1 MRLLYWSLHSLVS
14 HWRRHP
20 LQLVGLV
27 AGLWLATTLLIGV
40 LALNA
45 QARQSYAQA
54 SALFG
59 ADQSSLETRDGKHF
73 PQSLFVEL
81 RRQGWPVSPVL
92 QGRLALAGHD
102 RPVPLLGLEPVT
114 LPSDQGVAASAPP
127 EALFDFLSPAGAT
140 WVAPETLRE
149 WHLQAKEVLH
159 RADGLAL
166 PPLQP
171 RPGMAP
177 GTLVVDI
184 GQAQRLLEA
193 PEQLSRLILPKAFQ
207 RELPTLDGEPLQRVE
222 NDQGAELDRL
232 TDSFHLNLLAL
243 GLLAFAVGLFIV
255 HAATGLALEQRRS
268 LLRTLRA
275 CGLSAATLVLALTLE
290 LALIALVAGA
300 LGVASGYALAALLL
314 PDVAASLRG
323 LYGAEVAGTLTLSP
337 AWWLA
342 GLGLSLGGAL
352 LAGADGLWRAARL
365 PLLALAQG
373 EAWRAAHG
381 RWLRRQALAAVLVG
395 LVALGLLLGGNSLAS
410 GLALLGCLLLA
421 AALALPPLLSAL
433 LDLSLKR
440 ARRPLA
446 RWFLADARQQLPGLS
461 QALMALLLALA
472 ANVGAGSMTEG
483 FRRTFDGWLD
493 QRLAA
498 ELYLRPADAKEATAL
513 LDWLP
518 RQPSVRAVLPVYE
531 LETRLQGLPTTLSG
545 VVDADLYRE
554 HWPLLDAGGDA
565 WTPFFTGEG
574 VMLSEQ
580 LARHLQLAKGQPV
593 ELLGSQGRW
602 SAPVLAT
609 YADYGNPRGHLLLS
623 QARLRALW
631 PDAALVRIVI
641 RMAPDQVEALRAA
654 LQQRFGLDASRS
666 IDQGQLRRYADQV
679 FERTFSA
686 TAALNALTLAVAGL
700 ALFIAL
706 LGQAQRRLG
715 QLAPLWALGIERPR
729 LILLSLGQLLGL
741 ALLTLA
747 LAIPLGILLAWCLV
761 AVVNVQ
767 AFGWRLPLQVFP
779 GQLLALSA
787 IALVATLLAA
797 AWPLLRLQRS
807 QPLDLLRELGNER

>member
-20 LQLVGLV
+20 LQLAGLV
-27 AGLWLATTLLIGV
+27 AGLWLATALLTGV

-59 ADQSSLETRDGKHF
+59 ADQSSLEAPDGKRF
-73 PQSLFVEL
+73 SQSLFVEL

-92 QGRLALAGHD
+92 QGRLMLAEREGAL
-102 RPVPLLGLEPVT
+102 PLLGIEPVS
-114 LPSDQGVAASAPP
+114 LPSDRGVTASAPP
-127 EALFDFLSPAGAT
+127 EALFDFLGPTGAT
-140 WVAPETLRE
+140 WIAPETLRE
-149 WHLQAKEVLH
+149 WRLRAGAVLH

-171 RPGMAP
+171 RPGLAP
-177 GTLVVDI
+177 GTLVLDI
-184 GQAQRLLEA
+184 GQAQRLLDA
-193 PEQLSRLILPKAFQ
+193 PDQVSRLILPKTFQ
-207 RELPTLDGEPLQRVE
+207 RALPILDGVNLQRVE

-255 HAATGLALEQRRS
+255 HAATGLALEQRRA

-300 LGVASGYALAALLL
+300 LGVASGYLLAALLL

-323 LYGAEVAGTLTLSP
+323 LYGAEIAGSLTLSP

-381 RWLRRQALAAVLVG
+381 RWLRRQALGALLVG
-395 LVALGLLLGGNSLAS
+395 LAALVLWLSGNSLAS

-433 LDLSLKR
+433 LDLLLKR
-440 ARRPLA
+440 ARRPLS

-498 ELYLRPADAKEATAL
+498 ELYLRPQDAAQAANL

-518 RQPSVRAVLPVYE
+518 LQPSVRAVLPVYE
-531 LETRLQGLPTTLSG
+531 RETGIQGQPSTLSG
-545 VVDADLYRE
+545 ILDADLYRR
-554 HWPLLDAGGDA
+554 HWPLLDAGDEA
-565 WTPFFTGEG
+565 WTPFFAGDG
-574 VMLSEQ
+574 LMLSEQ
-580 LARHLQLAKGQPV
+580 LARRLGVVKGQRL
-593 ELLGSQGRW
+593 ELQGSQGRW

-609 YADYGNPRGHLLLS
+609 YADYGNPRGHLLLP

-631 PDAALVRIVI
+631 PDAALVRIVV
-641 RMAPDQVEALRAA
+641 RMAPAQVEALRGE
-654 LQQRFGLDASRS
+654 LQQRFGLDASHS

-686 TAALNALTLAVAGL
+686 TAALNALTLAVASL

-787 IALVATLLAA
+787 IALLATLLAA

>member
-1 MRLLYWSLHSLVS
+1 MRLLYWSLHGLLS

-20 LQLVGLV
+20 LQLAGLI
-27 AGLWLATTLLIGV
+27 AGLWLATALLIGV

-59 ADQSSLETRDGKHF
+59 ANQSSLEARDGGRF
-73 PQSLFVEL
+73 PQALFVEL

-92 QGRLALAGHD
+92 QGRLALAERE
-102 RPVPLLGLEPVT
+102 RPVPLIGLEPVS
-114 LPSDQGVAASAPP
+114 LPADRGVAARASP
-127 EALFDFLSPAGAT
+127 ETLLEFLSPQGAT
-140 WVAPETLRE
+140 WIAPETLRE
-149 WHLQAKEVLH
+149 WRLRDGAVLH
-159 RADGLAL
+159 RTDGATL
-166 PPLQP
+166 PPL
-171 RPGMAP
+171 RSRIGLAP
-177 GTLVVDI
+177 GTLVMDI
-184 GQAQRLLEA
+184 GQAQRLLAA
-193 PEQLSRLILPKAFQ
+193 PELLSRLILPKTFQ
-207 RELPTLDGEPLQRVE
+207 RDLPPLAGPPLQRVE
-222 NDQGAELDRL
+222 SDQGSELDRL

-255 HAATGLALEQRRS
+255 QAAVGLALEQRRP

-275 CGLSAATLVLALTLE
+275 CGLSAATLVLALALE
-290 LALIALVAGA
+290 LSLIALVAGA
-300 LGVASGYALAALLL
+300 LGVVSGYGLAALLL

-323 LYGAEVAGTLTLSP
+323 LYGAEVAGTLNLSP

-352 LAGADGLWRAARL
+352 LAGAGGLWRAARL

-381 RWLRRQALAAVLVG
+381 RWLRRQAIAAALAA
-395 LVALGLLLGGNSLAS
+395 LVALGLLLGGDSLGS

-433 LDLSLKR
+433 LDLLLGR
-440 ARRPLA
+440 ARRPLL

-498 ELYLRPADAKEATAL
+498 ELYLRPQDDRQGASLLAWLPGQPGVRAALPVHEVEAT
-513 LDWLP
+513 
-518 RQPSVRAVLPVYE
+518 
-531 LETRLQGLPTTLSG
+531 LQGQPTTFSG
-545 VVDADLYRE
+545 VVDDALYRL
-554 HWPLLDAGGDA
+554 HWPLLDGSAASWTAFFAGD
-565 WTPFFTGEG
+565 G

-580 LARHLQLAKGQPV
+580 LARRLQVAKGQRL
-593 ELLGSQGRW
+593 ELVGSQGRW
-602 SAPVLAT
+602 AAPILAT

-623 QARLRALW
+623 QQRLRTLW
-631 PDAALVRIVI
+631 PDAGLVRIVV
-641 RMAPDQVEALRAA
+641 RMAPEQVDALRGE
-654 LQQRFGLDASRS
+654 LQQRFALDASRS
-666 IDQGQLRRYADQV
+666 VDQGQLRRYADQV

-729 LILLSLGQLLGL
+729 LVLLSLGQLLGL

-787 IALVATLLAA
+787 IALLATLLAA

>member
-20 LQLVGLV
+20 LQLAGLV
-27 AGLWLATTLLIGV
+27 AGLWLATALLTGV

-59 ADQSSLETRDGKHF
+59 ADQSSLEAPDGKRL
-73 PQSLFVEL
+73 PQALFVEL

-92 QGRLALAGHD
+92 QGRLTLAEREGAL
-102 RPVPLLGLEPVT
+102 PLLGIEPVS
-114 LPSDQGVAASAPP
+114 LPSDRGVTASAPP
-127 EALFDFLSPAGAT
+127 EALFDFLGPTGTT
-140 WVAPETLRE
+140 WIAPETLRE
-149 WHLQAKEVLH
+149 WRLQAGAVLH

-171 RPGMAP
+171 RPGLAP
-177 GTLVVDI
+177 GTLVLDI
-184 GQAQRLLEA
+184 GQAQRLLDA
-193 PEQLSRLILPKAFQ
+193 PDQLSRLILPKTFQ
-207 RELPTLDGEPLQRVE
+207 RALPTLDGVSLQRVE

-255 HAATGLALEQRRS
+255 HAATGLALEQRRA

-300 LGVASGYALAALLL
+300 LGVASGCLLAALLL

-323 LYGAEVAGTLTLSP
+323 LYGAEIAGSLTLSP

-381 RWLRRQALAAVLVG
+381 RWLRRQALGALLVG
-395 LVALGLLLGGNSLAS
+395 LAALVLWLGGNSLAS

-433 LDLSLKR
+433 LDLLLKR
-440 ARRPLA
+440 ARRPLS

-498 ELYLRPADAKEATAL
+498 ELYLRPQDAAQAATL
-513 LDWLP
+513 LAWLP

-531 LETRLQGLPTTLSG
+531 RETGIQGQPSTLSG
-545 VVDADLYRE
+545 ILDADLYRR
-554 HWPLLDAGGDA
+554 HWPLLDAGDEA
-565 WTPFFTGEG
+565 WTPFFAGDG
-574 VMLSEQ
+574 LMLSEQ
-580 LARHLQLAKGQPV
+580 LARRLGVVKGQRL
-593 ELLGSQGRW
+593 ELQGSQGRW

-609 YADYGNPRGHLLLS
+609 YADYGNPRGHLLLP

-631 PDAALVRIVI
+631 PDAALVRIVV
-641 RMAPDQVEALRAA
+641 RMAPAQVEALRSE
-654 LQQRFGLDASRS
+654 LQQRFGLDASHS

-779 GQLLALSA
+779 GQLLVLSA
-787 IALVATLLAA
+787 IALLATLLAA

-807 QPLDLLRELGNER
+807 QPLDLLRELGSER

>member
-20 LQLVGLV
+20 LQLAGLV
-27 AGLWLATTLLIGV
+27 AGLWLATALLTGV

-59 ADQSSLETRDGKHF
+59 ADQSSLEAPDGKRLS
-73 PQSLFVEL
+73 QSLFVEL

-92 QGRLALAGHD
+92 QGRLMLADREGAL
-102 RPVPLLGLEPVT
+102 PLLGIEPVS
-114 LPSDQGVAASAPP
+114 LPSDRGVTASAPP
-127 EALFDFLSPAGAT
+127 EALFDFLGPTGAT
-140 WVAPETLRE
+140 WIAPETLRE
-149 WHLQAKEVLH
+149 WRLRAGAVLH

-171 RPGMAP
+171 RPGLAP
-177 GTLVVDI
+177 GTLVLDI
-184 GQAQRLLEA
+184 GQAQRLLDA
-193 PEQLSRLILPKAFQ
+193 PDQVSRLILPKTFQ
-207 RELPTLDGEPLQRVE
+207 RALPILDGVNLQRVE

-255 HAATGLALEQRRS
+255 HAATGLALEQRRA

-300 LGVASGYALAALLL
+300 LGVASGYLLAALLL

-323 LYGAEVAGTLTLSP
+323 LYGAEIAGSLTLSP

-381 RWLRRQALAAVLVG
+381 RWLRRQALGALLVG
-395 LVALGLLLGGNSLAS
+395 LAALVLWLSGNSLAS

-433 LDLSLKR
+433 LDLLLKR
-440 ARRPLA
+440 ARRPLS

-498 ELYLRPADAKEATAL
+498 ELYLRPQDAAQAANL

-518 RQPSVRAVLPVYE
+518 LQPSVRAVLPVYE
-531 LETRLQGLPTTLSG
+531 RETGIQGQPSTLSG
-545 VVDADLYRE
+545 ILDADLYRR
-554 HWPLLDAGGDA
+554 HWPLLDAGDEA
-565 WTPFFTGEG
+565 WTPFFAGDG
-574 VMLSEQ
+574 LMLSEQ
-580 LARHLQLAKGQPV
+580 LARRLGVVKGQRL
-593 ELLGSQGRW
+593 ELQGSQGRW

-609 YADYGNPRGHLLLS
+609 YADYGNPRGHLLLP

-631 PDAALVRIVI
+631 PDAALVRIVV
-641 RMAPDQVEALRAA
+641 RMAPAQVEALRGE
-654 LQQRFGLDASRS
+654 LQQRFGLDASHS

-679 FERTFSA
+679 FDRTFSA

-787 IALVATLLAA
+787 IALLATLLAA

>member
-1 MRLLYWSLHSLVS
+1 MRLLYWSLHSLAS

-20 LQLVGLV
+20 LQLAGLV
-27 AGLWLATTLLIGV
+27 AGLWLATALLIGV

-59 ADQSSLETRDGKHF
+59 ADQSSLEARDGKRF
-73 PQSLFVEL
+73 PQALFVEL

-92 QGRLALAGHD
+92 QGRLTLAEREGAL
-102 RPVPLLGLEPVT
+102 PLLGIEPVS
-114 LPSDQGVAASAPP
+114 LPSDRGVAASASP
-127 EALFDFLSPAGAT
+127 EALFDFLGPIGTT
-140 WVAPETLRE
+140 WIAPETLRE
-149 WHLQAKEVLH
+149 WRLEAGEVLH

-171 RPGMAP
+171 RPGLAP
-177 GTLVVDI
+177 GTLVLDI
-184 GQAQRLLEA
+184 GQAQRLLDA
-193 PEQLSRLILPKAFQ
+193 PDQLSRLILPKTFQ
-207 RELPTLDGEPLQRVE
+207 RALPTLDGVDLQRLE

-255 HAATGLALEQRRS
+255 HAATGLALEQRRA

-290 LALIALVAGA
+290 LALFALVAGA
-300 LGVASGYALAALLL
+300 LGVASGYLLAALLL

-323 LYGAEVAGTLTLSP
+323 LYGAEIAGSLTLSP

-381 RWLRRQALAAVLVG
+381 RWLRRQALGALLVG
-395 LVALGLLLGGNSLAS
+395 LAALGLWLGGNSLAS

-433 LDLSLKR
+433 LDLLLKQ
-440 ARRPLA
+440 ARRPLS

-498 ELYLRPADAKEATAL
+498 ELYLRPQDAAQAAAL
-513 LDWLP
+513 VDWLP
-518 RQPSVRAVLPVYE
+518 GQPQVRAVLPVYE
-531 LETRLQGLPTTLSG
+531 LETRIQGQPTTLSG
-545 VVDADLYRE
+545 VLDADLYRQ
-554 HWPLLDAGGDA
+554 HWPLLDADGEV
-565 WTPFFTGEG
+565 WTPFFAGDG
-574 VMLSEQ
+574 VMISEQ
-580 LARHLQLAKGQPV
+580 LARRLGVVKGQRL
-593 ELLGSQGRW
+593 ELQGSQGRW

-609 YADYGNPRGHLLLS
+609 YADYGNPRGHLLLA

-641 RMAPDQVEALRAA
+641 RMAPAQVEALRGE
-654 LQQRFGLDASRS
+654 LQQRFGLDASHS

-747 LAIPLGILLAWCLV
+747 LAMPLGILLAWCLV

>member
-20 LQLVGLV
+20 LQLVGLL
-27 AGLWLATTLLIGV
+27 AGLWLAITLLIGV

-59 ADQSSLETRDGKHF
+59 ADQSSLETRDGKRF

-92 QGRLALAGHD
+92 QGRLALAGHE
-102 RPVPLLGLEPVT
+102 RPVPLLGIEPVT
-114 LPSDQGVAASAPP
+114 LPSDQGVAASALP
-127 EALFDFLSPAGAT
+127 EALFDFLSPAGVT

-149 WHLQAKEVLH
+149 WHLQANEVLH

-171 RPGMAP
+171 RPGLAP

-207 RELPTLDGEPLQRVE
+207 RDLPRLDGEPLQRVE

-275 CGLSAATLVLALTLE
+275 CGLSASTLVLALTLE

-498 ELYLRPADAKEATAL
+498 ELYLRPADAKEAAAL

-554 HWPLLDAGGDA
+554 HWPLLDAGGGA
-565 WTPFFTGEG
+565 WTPFFAGEG

-641 RMAPDQVEALRAA
+641 RMAPDQVEALRAG

>member
-1 MRLLYWSLHSLVS
+1 MRLLYWSLHSLAS

-20 LQLVGLV
+20 LQLAGLI

-59 ADQSSLETRDGKHF
+59 ADQSSLEARDGKRF
-73 PQSLFVEL
+73 SQALFVEL
-81 RRQGWPVSPVL
+81 RRQSWPVSPVL
-92 QGRLALAGHD
+92 QGRLTLAEREGAL
-102 RPVPLLGLEPVT
+102 PLLGIEPVS
-114 LPSDQGVAASAPP
+114 LPSGRGVAASASP
-127 EALFDFLSPAGAT
+127 EALFDFLGPAGTT
-140 WVAPETLRE
+140 WIAPETLRE
-149 WHLQAKEVLH
+149 WRFQAGAVLH

-171 RPGMAP
+171 RPGLAP
-177 GTLVVDI
+177 GTLVTDI
-184 GQAQRLLEA
+184 GQAQRLLDA
-193 PEQLSRLILPKAFQ
+193 PDQLSRLILPKTVQ
-207 RELPTLDGEPLQRVE
+207 RALPTLEGGVLQRLE

-243 GLLAFAVGLFIV
+243 GLLAFSVGLFIV
-255 HAATGLALEQRRS
+255 HAATGLALEQRRA

-275 CGLSAATLVLALTLE
+275 CGLSARTLVLALTLE

-300 LGVASGYALAALLL
+300 LGVASGYLLATLLL

-323 LYGAEVAGTLTLSP
+323 LYGAEVAGSLTLSP

-381 RWLRRQALAAVLVG
+381 RWLRRQALGALVVG
-395 LVALGLLLGGNSLAS
+395 LAALGLLLAGKSLAS

-433 LDLSLKR
+433 LDVLLRR
-440 ARRPLA
+440 ARRPLS

-498 ELYLRPADAKEATAL
+498 ELYLRPQDATQAAAL

-518 RQPSVRAVLPVYE
+518 RQSSVRAVLPVYE
-531 LETRLQGLPTTLSG
+531 LETRIQGQPSTLSG
-545 VVDADLYRE
+545 IVDADLYRQ
-554 HWPLLDAGGDA
+554 HWPLLDAKGEA
-565 WTPFFTGEG
+565 WTPFFAGDG
-574 VMLSEQ
+574 LMLSEQ
-580 LARHLQLAKGQPV
+580 LARRLGVVKGQRM
-593 ELLGSQGRW
+593 ELQGSQGRW

-623 QARLRALW
+623 QQRLRALW

-641 RMAPDQVEALRAA
+641 RMAPAQVDTLRAE

-741 ALLTLA
+741 AVLTLA

-779 GQLLALSA
+779 DQLLALSL
-787 IALVATLLAA
+787 IALLATLLAA

>member
-1 MRLLYWSLHSLVS
+1 MRLLYWSLHSLAS

-20 LQLVGLV
+20 LQLAGLV

-59 ADQSSLETRDGKHF
+59 ANQAALEARDGGRF
-73 PQSLFVEL
+73 PQQVFVDL

-92 QGRLALAGHD
+92 QGRLALAGRE
-102 RPVPLLGLEPVT
+102 RPVPLLGIEPVS
-114 LPSDQGVAASAPP
+114 LPTDGGVAASAPP
-127 EALFDFLSPAGAT
+127 AALFDFLSPAGTT
-140 WVAPETLRE
+140 WIAPETLRE
-149 WHLQAKEVLH
+149 WHLREGEVL
-159 RADGLAL
+159 RRTDGVAL
-166 PPLQP
+166 PPLQR
-171 RPGMAP
+171 RPGLAP

-184 GQAQRLLEA
+184 GQAQRLLDA
-193 PEQLSRLILPKAFQ
+193 PDQLSRLILPKAFQ
-207 RELPTLDGEPLQRVE
+207 RDLPPLEGTRLHRVE
-222 NDQGAELDRL
+222 NDQGAELGRL

-255 HAATGLALEQRRS
+255 HAAIGLALEQRRP

-275 CGLSAATLVLALTLE
+275 CGLAAATLVTALALE
-290 LALIALVAGA
+290 LALIALLAGA
-300 LGVASGYALAALLL
+300 LGVASGYGLAALLL

-323 LYGAEVAGTLTLSP
+323 LYGAEVAGSLTLSP

-365 PLLALAQG
+365 PVLALAQG

-381 RWLRRQALAAVLVG
+381 RWLRRQALAAL
-395 LVALGLLLGGNSLAS
+395 LVALLGLGLLLGGNSLAS

-421 AALALPPLLSAL
+421 AALALPPLLSAV
-433 LDLSLKR
+433 LDLLLRR
-440 ARRPLA
+440 AQRPLA

-498 ELYLRPADAKEATAL
+498 ELYLRPTDANQAAAL
-513 LDWLP
+513 QAWLP
-518 RQPSVRAVLPVYE
+518 SQQSVRAVLPVYE
-531 LETRLQGLPTTLSG
+531 QEITLQGQPTTLSG
-545 VVDADLYRE
+545 VVDDELYRE
-554 HWPLLDAGGDA
+554 HWPLLDARAAA
-565 WTPFFTGEG
+565 WTSFFAGEG

-580 LARHLQLAKGQPV
+580 LARRLQVTTGQRI
-593 ELLGSQGRW
+593 ELQGSQGRW
-602 SAPVLAT
+602 SAPILAT
-609 YADYGNPRGHLLLS
+609 YADYGNPRGHLLLP
-623 QARLRALW
+623 QPRLRALW
-631 PDAALVRIVI
+631 PEASLIRIVV
-641 RMAPDQVEALRAA
+641 RLAPPQVDALRER
-654 LQQRFGLDASRS
+654 LQQQFGLDASRS

-767 AFGWRLPLQVFP
+767 AFGWRLPLQIFP
-779 GQLLALSA
+779 GQLLALA
-787 IALVATLLAA
+787 GIALLATLLAA
-797 AWPLLRLQRS
+797 AWPLLRLRRS

>member
-1 MRLLYWSLHSLVS
+1 MRLLYWSLHGLLS

-20 LQLVGLV
+20 LQLAGLI
-27 AGLWLATTLLIGV
+27 AGLWLATALLIGV

-59 ADQSSLETRDGKHF
+59 ADQSSLEARDGGRF
-73 PQSLFVEL
+73 PQALFVEL

-92 QGRLALAGHD
+92 QGRLALAERE
-102 RPVPLLGLEPVT
+102 RPVPLIGLEPVS
-114 LPSDQGVAASAPP
+114 LPADRGVAARASP
-127 EALFDFLSPAGAT
+127 ETLLEFLSPQGAT
-140 WVAPETLRE
+140 WIAPETLRE
-149 WHLQAKEVLH
+149 WRLRDGAVLH
-159 RADGLAL
+159 RTDGEPL
-166 PPLQP
+166 PPL
-171 RPGMAP
+171 RSRIGLAP
-177 GTLVVDI
+177 GTLVMDI
-184 GQAQRLLEA
+184 GQAQRLLAA
-193 PEQLSRLILPKAFQ
+193 PELLSRLILPKTFQ
-207 RELPTLDGEPLQRVE
+207 RDLPPLAGPPLQRVE
-222 NDQGAELDRL
+222 SDQGSELDRL

-255 HAATGLALEQRRS
+255 QAAVGLALEQRRP

-275 CGLSAATLVLALTLE
+275 CGLSAATLVLALALE
-290 LALIALVAGA
+290 LSLIALVAGG
-300 LGVASGYALAALLL
+300 LGVVSGYGLAALLL

-337 AWWLA
+337 AWWLV

-352 LAGADGLWRAARL
+352 LAGAAGLWRAARL

-381 RWLRRQALAAVLVG
+381 RWLRRQAMAAALAA
-395 LVALGLLLGGNSLAS
+395 LVALGLLLGGDSLGS

-433 LDLSLKR
+433 LDLLLGR
-440 ARRPLA
+440 ARRPLL

-498 ELYLRPADAKEATAL
+498 ELYLRPQDDRQGASL
-513 LDWLP
+513 LAWLP
-518 RQPSVRAVLPVYE
+518 GQPGVRAALPVHE
-531 LETRLQGLPTTLSG
+531 VETTLQGQPTTLSG
-545 VVDADLYRE
+545 VVDDALYRL
-554 HWPLLDAGGDA
+554 HWPLLDGSAASWTAFFAGD
-565 WTPFFTGEG
+565 G

-580 LARHLQLAKGQPV
+580 LARLLQVAKGQRL
-593 ELLGSQGRW
+593 ELVGSQGRW
-602 SAPVLAT
+602 AAPILAT

-623 QARLRALW
+623 QQRLRTLW
-631 PDAALVRIVI
+631 PDAGLVRIVV
-641 RMAPDQVEALRAA
+641 RMAPEQVDALRGE
-654 LQQRFGLDASRS
+654 LQQRFALDASRS
-666 IDQGQLRRYADQV
+666 VDQGQLRRYADQV

-729 LILLSLGQLLGL
+729 LVLLSLGQLLGL
-741 ALLTLA
+741 AVLTLA

-787 IALVATLLAA
+787 IALLATLLAA

>member
-1 MRLLYWSLHSLVS
+1 MRLLFWSLHSLVS

-20 LQLVGLV
+20 LQLAGLI
-27 AGLWLATTLLIGV
+27 AGLWLATALLIGV

-59 ADQSSLETRDGKHF
+59 ADQSSLEARDGKRF
-73 PQSLFVEL
+73 TQALFVEL

-92 QGRLALAGHD
+92 QGRLTLAEREGTL
-102 RPVPLLGLEPVT
+102 PLLGIEPVS
-114 LPSDQGVAASAPP
+114 LPSDQGVAAGASPT
-127 EALFDFLSPAGAT
+127 ALYDFLSPAGTT
-140 WVAPETLRE
+140 WIAPETLRE
-149 WHLQAKEVLH
+149 WQLQAGQVLH
-159 RADGLAL
+159 RADGLPL

-171 RPGMAP
+171 RPGLAP
-177 GTLVVDI
+177 GTLVLDI
-184 GQAQRLLEA
+184 GQAQRLLDA
-193 PEQLSRLILPKAFQ
+193 PDQLSRLILPKTFQ
-207 RELPTLDGEPLQRVE
+207 RALPTLAGVDLHRVE
-222 NDQGAELDRL
+222 NDQGAELARL

-255 HAATGLALEQRRS
+255 HAATGLALEQRRA

-323 LYGAEVAGTLTLSP
+323 LYGAEVAGSLTLSS

-381 RWLRRQALAAVLVG
+381 RWLRRQALGALLVG
-395 LVALGLLLGGNSLAS
+395 LAALVLWLGGNSLAS

-433 LDLSLKR
+433 LDLLLKR
-440 ARRPLA
+440 ARRPLS

-498 ELYLRPADAKEATAL
+498 ELYLRPQDATQAAAL

-518 RQPSVRAVLPVYE
+518 RQPSVGAVLPVYE
-531 LETRLQGLPTTLSG
+531 LETGIQGQPSTLSG
-545 VVDADLYRE
+545 ILDADLYRR
-554 HWPLLDAGGDA
+554 HWPPLDAGGEA
-565 WTPFFTGEG
+565 WTPFFAGDG
-574 VMLSEQ
+574 LMLSEQ
-580 LARHLQLAKGQPV
+580 LARRLGVVKGQRV
-593 ELLGSQGRW
+593 ELQGSQGRW
-602 SAPVLAT
+602 SAPILAT
-609 YADYGNPRGHLLLS
+609 YADYGNPRGHVLLS
-623 QARLRALW
+623 QAQLRALW
-631 PDAALVRIVI
+631 PEATLVRIVV
-641 RMAPDQVEALRAA
+641 RMAPPQVEALRSE
-654 LQQRFGLDASRS
+654 LQQRFGLDTSHS

-779 GQLLALSA
+779 SQLLALSA
-787 IALVATLLAA
+787 IALLATLLAA

>member
-1 MRLLYWSLHSLVS
+1 MRLLYWSLHGLTS

-20 LQLVGLV
+20 LQLAGLL
-27 AGLWLATTLLIGV
+27 AGLWLATTLLVGV

-59 ADQSSLETRDGKHF
+59 ADQSSLEARDGQRF
-73 PQSLFVEL
+73 AQQLLVDL

-92 QGRLALAGHD
+92 QGRLALVGRDH
-102 RPVPLLGLEPVT
+102 PVPLLGIEPVS
-114 LPSDQGVAASAPP
+114 LPSDRGVAASASP
-127 EALFDFLSPAGAT
+127 EALLDFLSPAGAT
-140 WVAPETLRE
+140 WIAPETLRE
-149 WHLQAKEVLH
+149 WRLQAGAVLQ
-159 RADGLAL
+159 RADGQPL

-171 RPGMAP
+171 RAGLAP

-184 GQAQRLLEA
+184 AQAQRLLAA
-193 PEQLSRLILPKAFQ
+193 PDQLSRLILPKAFQ
-207 RELPTLDGEPLQRVE
+207 RPLPALDGPPLHRLE

-232 TDSFHLNLLAL
+232 TASFHLNLLAL

-255 HAATGLALEQRRS
+255 HAATGLALEQRRP

-275 CGLSAATLVLALTLE
+275 CGLSARTLVLAMTLE
-290 LALIALVAGA
+290 LAVIALVAGA
-300 LGVASGYALAALLL
+300 LGVASGYTLAALLL

-381 RWLRRQALAAVLVG
+381 RWLRRQAVGAVLAG
-395 LVALGLLLGGNSLAS
+395 LLGLGLLLGGDSLGS

-421 AALALPPLLSAL
+421 AALALPPLLSSLMDL
-433 LDLSLKR
+433 LLRR
-440 ARRPLA
+440 ARRPLS

-498 ELYLRPADAKEATAL
+498 ELYLRPENATQAATL

-531 LETRLQGLPTTLSG
+531 LETRLQGQPTTLSG
-545 VVDADLYRE
+545 VVDEALYRE
-554 HWPLLDAGGDA
+554 HWPLLDAGSAA
-565 WTPFFTGEG
+565 WTPFFGGDG

-580 LARHLQLAKGQPV
+580 LARRLHLAKGQQI

-609 YADYGNPRGHLLLS
+609 YADYGNPRGHLLLP
-623 QARLRALW
+623 QQRLRALW
-631 PDAALVRIVI
+631 PDASLVRIVI
-641 RMAPDQVEALRAA
+641 RMAPERVDALRAD

-779 GQLLALSA
+779 GQLLALAA
-787 IALVATLLAA
+787 IALLATLLAA

>member
-1 MRLLYWSLHSLVS
+1 MRLLYRSLHGLTS

-20 LQLVGLV
+20 LQLAGLL
-27 AGLWLATTLLIGV
+27 AGLWLATTLLVGV

-59 ADQSSLETRDGKHF
+59 ADQSSLEARDGQRF
-73 PQSLFVEL
+73 AQQLFVDL

-92 QGRLALAGHD
+92 QGRLALVGRDH
-102 RPVPLLGLEPVT
+102 PVPLLGIEPVS
-114 LPSDQGVAASAPP
+114 LPSDRGVAASASP
-127 EALFDFLSPAGAT
+127 EALLDFLSPAGAT
-140 WVAPETLRE
+140 WIAPETLRE
-149 WHLQAKEVLH
+149 WRLQAGAVLQ
-159 RADGLAL
+159 RADGQPL

-171 RPGMAP
+171 RAGLAP

-184 GQAQRLLEA
+184 GQAQHLLDA
-193 PEQLSRLILPKAFQ
+193 PDQLSRLILPKAFQ
-207 RELPTLDGEPLQRVE
+207 RQLPVLDGPPLHRLE

-232 TDSFHLNLLAL
+232 TASFHLNLLAL

-255 HAATGLALEQRRS
+255 HAATGLALEQRRP

-275 CGLSAATLVLALTLE
+275 CGLSARTLVLALALE
-290 LALIALVAGA
+290 LAVIALVAGA
-300 LGVASGYALAALLL
+300 LGVASGYTLAALLL

-381 RWLRRQALAAVLVG
+381 RWLRRQAVGAVLAG
-395 LVALGLLLGGNSLAS
+395 LLGLGLLLGGDSLGS

-433 LDLSLKR
+433 LDLLLRR
-440 ARRPLA
+440 ARRPLS

-498 ELYLRPADAKEATAL
+498 ELYLRPENATQAATL

-531 LETRLQGLPTTLSG
+531 LETRLQGQPTTLSG
-545 VVDADLYRE
+545 VVDEALYRE
-554 HWPLLDAGGDA
+554 HWPLLDAGGTA
-565 WTPFFTGEG
+565 WTPFFAGDG

-580 LARHLQLAKGQPV
+580 LARRLHLAKGQRI

-609 YADYGNPRGHLLLS
+609 YADYGNPRGHLLLP
-623 QARLRALW
+623 QQRLRALW
-631 PDAALVRIVI
+631 PDASLVRIVI
-641 RMAPDQVEALRAA
+641 RMAPERVDAVRAD

-779 GQLLALSA
+779 GQLLALAA
-787 IALVATLLAA
+787 IALLATLLAA

>member
-1 MRLLYWSLHSLVS
+1 MRLLYWSLHGLTS

-20 LQLVGLV
+20 LQLAGLV

-45 QARQSYAQA
+45 QARQSYARA

-59 ADQSSLETRDGKHF
+59 ADQSSLEARDGQRF
-73 PQSLFVEL
+73 AQRLFVDL

-92 QGRLALAGHD
+92 QGRLALAGREH
-102 RPVPLLGLEPVT
+102 PVPLLGIEPVS
-114 LPSDQGVAASAPP
+114 LPSDRGIAASASP

-149 WHLQAKEVLH
+149 WQLQAGAVLQ
-159 RADGLAL
+159 RADGLPL

-171 RPGMAP
+171 RTGLAP

-193 PEQLSRLILPKAFQ
+193 PEQLSRLILPKTFQ
-207 RELPTLDGEPLQRVE
+207 RALPALDGVSLLRVE

-232 TDSFHLNLLAL
+232 TASFHLNLLAL

-255 HAATGLALEQRRS
+255 HAATGLALEQRRP

-275 CGLSAATLVLALTLE
+275 CGLSARTLVLALTLE
-290 LALIALVAGA
+290 LAVIALVAGA
-300 LGVASGYALAALLL
+300 LGVASGYTLAALLL

-365 PLLALAQG
+365 PLLALAHG

-381 RWLRRQALAAVLVG
+381 RWLRRQAFAALLIG
-395 LVALGLLLGGNSLAS
+395 LLGLGLLLGGDSLGS

-433 LDLSLKR
+433 LDLLLQR

-498 ELYLRPADAKEATAL
+498 ELYLRPENATQAAAL

-531 LETRLQGLPTTLSG
+531 LETQLHGQPTTLSG
-545 VVDADLYRE
+545 VVDEALYRQ
-554 HWPLLDAGGDA
+554 HWPLLDAGSDA
-565 WTPFFTGEG
+565 WTPFFAGEG

-580 LARHLQLAKGQPV
+580 LARRLHLAKGQQI
-593 ELLGSQGRW
+593 ELTGSRGPW
-602 SAPVLAT
+602 SAPILAT
-609 YADYGNPRGHLLLS
+609 YADYGNPRGHLLLP
-623 QARLRALW
+623 QQRLRALW
-631 PDAALVRIVI
+631 PDASLVRIVI
-641 RMAPDQVEALRAA
+641 RMAPERVDALRAG

-700 ALFIAL
+700 ALFLAL

-787 IALVATLLAA
+787 IALLATLLAA
-797 AWPLLRLQRS
+797 AWPLLCLQRS

>member
-1 MRLLYWSLHSLVS
+1 MRLLYWSLHSLAS

-20 LQLVGLV
+20 LQLAGLV

-59 ADQSSLETRDGKHF
+59 ANQAALESRDGGRF
-73 PQSLFVEL
+73 AQQLFVDL

-92 QGRLALAGHD
+92 QGRLALVGRDH
-102 RPVPLLGLEPVT
+102 PVPVLGIEPVS
-114 LPSDQGVAASAPP
+114 LPNDGGVATRVPP
-127 EALFDFLSPAGAT
+127 AALLDFLSPAGTT
-140 WVAPETLRE
+140 WIAPETLRE
-149 WHLQAKEVLH
+149 WHLHEGAVLR

-166 PPLQP
+166 PPLQR
-171 RPGMAP
+171 RPGLAP

-184 GQAQRLLEA
+184 GQAQRLLDA
-193 PEQLSRLILPKAFQ
+193 PDQLSRLILPRDFQ
-207 RELPTLDGEPLQRVE
+207 RDVPSLNGTQLQRVA
-222 NDQGAELDRL
+222 NDQGAELGRL

-255 HAATGLALEQRRS
+255 HAAIGLALEQRRP

-275 CGLSAATLVLALTLE
+275 CGLSAATLVTALALE
-290 LALIALVAGA
+290 LACIALLAGA
-300 LGVASGYALAALLL
+300 LGVASGYGLAALLL

-323 LYGAEVAGTLTLSP
+323 LYGAEIAGTLTLSP

-373 EAWRAAHG
+373 EAWHAAHG
-381 RWLRRQALAAVLVG
+381 RWLRRQALAAGLVG
-395 LVALGLLLGGNSLAS
+395 LLGVGLLLGGNSLAS

-421 AALALPPLLSAL
+421 AALALPPLLSAA
-433 LDLSLKR
+433 LDLLLKR
-440 ARRPLA
+440 AHRPLA
-446 RWFLADARQQLPGLS
+446 RWLLADARQQLPGLS

-498 ELYLRPADAKEATAL
+498 ELYVRPLDAHQAAVL
-513 LDWLP
+513 GDWLP
-518 RQPSVRAVLPVYE
+518 RQPRVRAVLPVYE
-531 LETRLQGLPTTLSG
+531 QETILQGQPTTLSG
-545 VVDADLYRE
+545 VLDDPLYRD
-554 HWPLLDAGGDA
+554 HWPLLDAGAEA
-565 WTPFFTGEG
+565 WNPFFAGDG

-580 LARHLQLAKGQPV
+580 LARRLKVATGQRLDLQ
-593 ELLGSQGRW
+593 GSHGKW
-602 SAPVLAT
+602 SAPILAT
-609 YADYGNPRGHLLLS
+609 YADYGNPRGHLLLP
-623 QARLRALW
+623 QTRLRALW
-631 PDAALVRIVI
+631 PAASPVRIVV
-641 RMAPDQVEALRAA
+641 RLAPDQVDALREA
-654 LQQRFGLDASRS
+654 LQQSFGLDASRS

-715 QLAPLWALGIERPR
+715 QLAPLWALGVERPR

-779 GQLLALSA
+779 GQLLALA
-787 IALVATLLAA
+787 GTALLATLLAA
-797 AWPLLRLQRS
+797 AWPLLRLRRS

>member
-20 LQLVGLV
+20 LQLVGLL

-166 PPLQP
+166 PPLQS

-222 NDQGAELDRL
+222 NDQDAELDRL

-498 ELYLRPADAKEATAL
+498 ELYLRPADAKEAAAL

-565 WTPFFTGEG
+565 WTPFFAGEG

-641 RMAPDQVEALRAA
+641 RMAPAQVEALRAG

>member
-20 LQLVGLV
+20 LQLVGLL

-40 LALNA
+40 LALNT

-59 ADQSSLETRDGKHF
+59 ADQSSLETRDGKRF

-92 QGRLALAGHD
+92 QGRLALAGHE
-102 RPVPLLGLEPVT
+102 RPVPLLGIEPVT

-171 RPGMAP
+171 RPGLAP

-207 RELPTLDGEPLQRVE
+207 RDLPRLDGEPLQRVE

-275 CGLSAATLVLALTLE
+275 CGLSASTLVLALTLE

-498 ELYLRPADAKEATAL
+498 ELYLRPADAKEAAVL

-518 RQPSVRAVLPVYE
+518 RQPRVRAVLPVYE

-565 WTPFFTGEG
+565 WTPFFAGEG

-609 YADYGNPRGHLLLS
+609 YADYGNPHGHLLLS

-631 PDAALVRIVI
+631 PDATLVRIVI
-641 RMAPDQVEALRAA
+641 RMAPDQVEALRAG

>member
-1 MRLLYWSLHSLVS
+1 MRLLYWSLHGLAS

-20 LQLVGLV
+20 LQLAGLV
-27 AGLWLATTLLIGV
+27 AGLWLATALLVGV

-59 ADQSSLETRDGKHF
+59 ADQSSLEAHDGGRF
-73 PQSLFVEL
+73 SQALFVEL

-92 QGRLALAGHD
+92 QGRLALAERE
-102 RPVPLLGLEPVT
+102 RPVPLVGLEPVS
-114 LPSDQGVAASAPP
+114 LPSDRGIAAQASP
-127 EALFDFLSPAGAT
+127 EVLGDFLSPQGTT
-140 WVAPETLRE
+140 WIAPETLRE
-149 WHLQAKEVLH
+149 WQLQDGTVLH
-159 RADGLAL
+159 RTDGSPL
-166 PPLQP
+166 PPLQS
-171 RPGMAP
+171 RRGLAP

-184 GQAQRLLEA
+184 GQAQRLLAA
-193 PEQLSRLILPKAFQ
+193 PEQLSRLILPKTFQ
-207 RELPTLDGEPLQRVE
+207 RDLPPLASPPLQRVE
-222 NDQGAELDRL
+222 SDQGSELDRL

-255 HAATGLALEQRRS
+255 QAAIGLALEQRRP

-275 CGLSAATLVLALTLE
+275 CGLSAATLVLALVLE
-290 LALIALVAGA
+290 LTFIALVAGA
-300 LGVASGYALAALLL
+300 LGVASGYGLAALLL

-323 LYGAEVAGTLTLSP
+323 LYGAEVTGTLTLSP

-352 LAGADGLWRAARL
+352 LAGANGLWRAARL
-365 PLLALAQG
+365 PLLALAQS

-381 RWLRRQALAAVLVG
+381 RWLRRQALAAVLAA
-395 LVALGLLLGGNSLAS
+395 LVALGLLLGGDSLGS

-433 LDLSLKR
+433 LDLLHR
-440 ARRPLA
+440 HAHRPLL
-446 RWFLADARQQLPGLS
+446 RWFFADARQQLPGLS

-498 ELYLRPADAKEATAL
+498 ELYLRPQDDRQAASL
-513 LDWLP
+513 LAWLP
-518 RQPSVRAVLPVYE
+518 RQPEVHAVLPVRE
-531 LETRLQGLPTTLSG
+531 VETSLQGQPTTLSG
-545 VVDADLYRE
+545 VVDDALYRQ
-554 HWPLLDAGGDA
+554 HWPLLDGSESTWTAFFAGD
-565 WTPFFTGEG
+565 G
-574 VMLSEQ
+574 VLLSEQ
-580 LARHLQLAKGQPV
+580 LARRLKVIKGQRLQLV
-593 ELLGSQGRW
+593 GSQGRW
-602 SAPVLAT
+602 SAPILAT
-609 YADYGNPRGHLLLS
+609 YADYGNPRGHLLLP
-623 QARLRALW
+623 QERLRALW
-631 PDAALVRIVI
+631 PDASLVRIVV
-641 RMAPDQVEALRAA
+641 RMAPEQVDALRSE
-654 LQQRFGLDASRS
+654 LQRRFALDASRS

-715 QLAPLWALGIERPR
+715 QLAPLWALGIARPQ

-741 ALLTLA
+741 ATLTLA

-779 GQLLALSA
+779 GQLLALSG
-787 IALVATLLAA
+787 IALLATLLAA

>member
-1 MRLLYWSLHSLVS
+1 MRLLYWSLHSLAS

-20 LQLVGLV
+20 LQLAGLI
-27 AGLWLATTLLIGV
+27 AGLWLATALLTGV

-59 ADQSSLETRDGKHF
+59 ADQSSLETRDGKRF
-73 PQSLFVEL
+73 SQQLFVEL

-92 QGRLALAGHD
+92 QGRLTLAEREGAL
-102 RPVPLLGLEPVT
+102 PLLGIDPVS
-114 LPSDQGVAASAPP
+114 LPSDRGVAAGAPP
-127 EALFDFLSPAGAT
+127 AALFDFLSPAGTT
-140 WVAPETLRE
+140 WIAPETLRE
-149 WHLQAKEVLH
+149 WQLQAGEVLH
-159 RADGLAL
+159 RADGLPL

-171 RPGMAP
+171 RPGLAP
-177 GTLVVDI
+177 GTLVLDI
-184 GQAQRLLEA
+184 GQAQRLLDA
-193 PEQLSRLILPKAFQ
+193 PDQLSRLILPKTFQ
-207 RELPTLDGEPLQRVE
+207 RALPALDGVDLQRVE

-255 HAATGLALEQRRS
+255 HAATGLALEQRRA

-290 LALIALVAGA
+290 LALIALVAGC

-323 LYGAEVAGTLTLSP
+323 LYGAEIAGNLTLSP

-373 EAWRAAHG
+373 EAWRSAHG
-381 RWLRRQALAAVLVG
+381 RWLRRQALGALLVG
-395 LVALGLLLGGNSLAS
+395 LAALGLWLGGNSLAS

-433 LDLSLKR
+433 LDLLLKQ
-440 ARRPLA
+440 ARRPLS

-498 ELYLRPADAKEATAL
+498 ELYLRPQDAAQAAAL

-518 RQPSVRAVLPVYE
+518 GQSSISAVLPVYE
-531 LETRLQGLPTTLSG
+531 LETGIQGQPSTVSG
-545 VVDADLYRE
+545 IQDADLYRR
-554 HWPLLDAGGDA
+554 HWPLLDAGDEA
-565 WTPFFTGEG
+565 WTPFFNGDG
-574 VMLSEQ
+574 LMLSEQ
-580 LARHLQLAKGQPV
+580 LARRLGVVRGQRV
-593 ELLGSQGRW
+593 ELQGSQGQW

-609 YADYGNPRGHLLLS
+609 YADYGNPRGHVLLS

-641 RMAPDQVEALRAA
+641 RMAPARVDVLRNE
-654 LQQRFGLDASRS
+654 LQQRFGLDTGRS

-747 LAIPLGILLAWCLV
+747 LAMPLGILLAWCLV

-787 IALVATLLAA
+787 IALLATLLAA